1 MHFILVLKIATGIK
15 HFTEAAG
22 ITKAS
27 VTDMLK
33 IVRRYGN
40 VGIFGD
46 YSVVS
51 QLNDMTGF
59 NTDTAGT
66 LAKFI
71 SPAIIDEVMKTG
83 LISTFFKS
91 AVTEIPNSY
100 NLLKLNSG
108 STNYETYLPEGL
120 LLFLVAGEMSCL
132 QVGYRGGLQSASG
145 LDIIT
150 GSAMTRYDLEFGS
163 VNKIAA

>member
-1 MHFILVLKIATGIK
+1 
-15 HFTEAAG
+15 
-22 ITKAS
+22 
-27 VTDMLK
+27 
-33 IVRRYGN
+33 
-40 VGIFGD
+40 
-46 YSVVS
+46 
-51 QLNDMTGF
+51 
-59 NTDTAGT
+59 
-66 LAKFI
+66 
-71 SPAIIDEVMKTG
+71 MKTG

-150 GSAMTRYDLEFGS
+150 GSAMTRYDLEVGS
-163 VNKIAA
+163 VIIPEYIPQMGIVSDSNFAVDKL